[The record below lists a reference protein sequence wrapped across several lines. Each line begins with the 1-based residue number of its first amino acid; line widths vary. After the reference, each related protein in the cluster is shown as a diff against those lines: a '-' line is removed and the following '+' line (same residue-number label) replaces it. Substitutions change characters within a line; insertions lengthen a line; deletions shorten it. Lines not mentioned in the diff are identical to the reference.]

1 MSTLCAATPET
12 VTDELSMQVGSL
24 YRQHHRWLESWLRHK
39 LDSVDNASD
48 LAQDTFLRIL
58 KQGDG
63 RSLPELQEPRAYLRT
78 VAKRV
83 LINFYERQ
91 TLERAY
97 LDALEQVPEQ
107 HLPSPEQR
115 MMIFEALQ
123 EIDTL
128 LNALPA
134 KIRKTFLL
142 SQLDGFTYAQVAE
155 SLGISERTVKRYMT
169 TAFEQCL
176 LSMQ

>member
-1 MSTLCAATPET
+1 MSTFCPANPDP
-12 VTDELSMQVGSL
+12 DELASQIGNL

-48 LAQDTFLRIL
+48 IAQDTFLRIL
-58 KQGDG
+58 KQGDQN
-63 RSLPELQEPRAYLRT
+63 SLRQLNEPRAYLRT

-83 LINFYERQ
+83 LINFYDRQ
-91 TLERAY
+91 TLERSY
-97 LDALEQVPEQ
+97 LETLAHMPEPY
-107 HLPSPEQR
+107 LPSPEQR
-115 MMIFEALQ
+115 MIIFEALQ

-128 LNALPA
+128 LDALPA

-142 SQLDGFTYAQVAE
+142 SQLDGLTYAQVAE
-155 SLGISERTVKRYMT
+155 SQGISERTVKRYMA